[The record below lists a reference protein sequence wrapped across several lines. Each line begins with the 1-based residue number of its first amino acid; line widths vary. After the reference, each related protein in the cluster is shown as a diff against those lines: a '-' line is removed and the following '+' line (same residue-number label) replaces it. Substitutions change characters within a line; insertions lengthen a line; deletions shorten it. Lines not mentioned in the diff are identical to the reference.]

1 MLRMSR
7 ITDYGIVLLT
17 QLAATPDDA
26 VHNARELAASTG
38 LPLPV
43 VSKIL
48 KALTREGFL
57 HSQRGAKGG
66 YALAR
71 RAEEISVAAVIDALE
86 GPIALTECGT
96 HVGAC
101 ERESRCAVRAPWQQ
115 INREVRKALER
126 VRLSHLVPP
135 GGHSAQPLPGFDF
148 LTLEP
153 PAAAAAPPTSGAAE

>member
-17 QLAATPDDA
+17 HLAAGADDH
-26 VHNARELAASTG
+26 VHNARELSTRAG

-57 HSQRGAKGG
+57 LSHRGIKGG

-71 RAEEISVAAVIDALE
+71 RPEEISVASIIDALE

-96 HVGAC
+96 GAHGAC
-101 ERESRCAVRAPWQQ
+101 ERESRCAVRQPWQQ
-115 INREVRKALER
+115 INREVRKALAR
-126 VRLSHLVPP
+126 VRLSDLAHP
-135 GGHSAQPLPGFDF
+135 GGPARANPVF
-148 LTLEP
+148 LALND
-153 PAAAAAPPTSGAAE
+153 PAPASPTGAPAE

>member
-17 QLAATPDDA
+17 QLAAAPGA
-26 VHNARELAASTG
+26 EVRNARELAERAA

-48 KALTREGFL
+48 KALAREGFL
-57 HSQRGAKGG
+57 ISQRGAKGG

-71 RAEEISVAAVIDALE
+71 PPAEISVAAVIDALE
-86 GPIALTECGT
+86 GPIALTECGV
-96 HVGAC
+96 HPGAC

-115 INREVRKALER
+115 INQRVRK
-126 VRLSHLVPP
+126 
-135 GGHSAQPLPGFDF
+135 
-148 LTLEP
+148 TLEGVCLAELLP
-153 PAAAAAPPTSGAAE
+153 PRSLLPPPMETLDVQ